1 MKINII
7 KFGALTSKPY
17 AFKARSWELRNTESI
32 DLFDSLCSNI
42 RIDIRGS
49 EIMRI
54 LPINND
60 LINEEWISDKA
71 RYAYDG
77 LNRERFINPMIK
89 KDKIFIQSSWK
100 NTLDFIKNTITTSSL
115 KNLII
120 NTGNFNDLESLI
132 SLNEFSKKLI
142 KIIRPTINYNI
153 KNNADF
159 QEYYLLND
167 NIFNVSGYKIF
178 LLIGVNLR
186 LENPILNIRLK
197 KLSNDKNVLI
207 GYIGSNYNNN
217 LNLIHLGNNFST
229 IKEIFAGKHNFSTV
243 ITNFLKRDLNN
254 SKIKDI
260 FKNKISIIF
269 GNEIIQTGNH
279 IQLIESIKQI
289 PILKEKVDFNIIENF
304 SGKIN
309 ILETGLFNYNNI
321 NVNER
326 SIFYLLNTETIEN
339 YKKDDFV
346 IFQGHHNTQIRSK
359 INVILPNVLWTE
371 KSGLYLN
378 CFGFIQKTQ
387 FVMLPPVNCRNDWK
401 ITLLLLHTIFNLN
414 FNNTI
419 TSKKLLITIHKKL
432 NLISPNLLNL
442 LGKSNIKSNWDKNI
456 VHKNNLKKINTY
468 SNMPFKS
475 FIPNYYKITSVEKA
489 SKIMDKCSKYFSDKK
504 TNFFN

>member
-7 KFGALTSKPY
+7 KLGALTSKPY

-42 RIDIRGS
+42 RVDIRGS

-100 NTLDFIKNTITTSSL
+100 NTLDFIKSTIISPSF

-132 SLNEFSKKLI
+132 SINEFSKKLI
-142 KIIRPTINYNI
+142 KTIRPTINYNI

-167 NIFNVSGYKIF
+167 NIFNVTGYKVF
-178 LLIGVNLR
+178 LLVGVNLR
-186 LENPILNIRLK
+186 LENPILNVRLK
-197 KLSNDKNVLI
+197 KLSANKNVLI
-207 GYIGSNYNNN
+207 GYIGSNYDNN
-217 LNLIHLGNNFST
+217 LNLVHLGNNFSI
-229 IKEIFAGKHNFSTV
+229 IKQIFSGKHAFSTL
-243 ITNFLKRDLNN
+243 ISNFLKKDLNN
-254 SKIKDI
+254 NKIKDL
-260 FKNKISIIF
+260 FKNKISVIF
-269 GNEIIQTGNH
+269 GNEIIQTGSH
-279 IQLIESIKQI
+279 IPLIESTKQI
-289 PILKEKVDFNIIENF
+289 SILNNKIDFSVIETY

-321 NVNER
+321 NYNKK
-326 SIFYLLNTETIEN
+326 SIFYLLNTEIIEN
-339 YKKDDFV
+339 YKEGDFV
-346 IFQGHHNTQIRSK
+346 IFQGHHNVNIRNK
-359 INVILPNVLWTE
+359 IDVILPNVLWTE
-371 KSGLYLN
+371 KSSLYLN
-378 CFGFIQKTQ
+378 CFGFLQKTQ

-401 ITLLLLHTIFNLN
+401 ITLLLLHTLFNLN
-414 FNNTI
+414 LNETA
-419 TSKKLLITIHKKL
+419 TSKKILTAIHKKL
-432 NLISPNLLNL
+432 NLISPNLLIL
-442 LGKSNIKSNWDKNI
+442 LGKSNITSNWDKNI
-456 VHKNNLKKINTY
+456 IYKNNLKKINIY
-468 SNMPFKS
+468 NNMPFKS

-489 SKIMDKCSKYFSDKK
+489 SKIMEKCSKYFSDKK

>member
-1 MKINII
+1 MKITII
-7 KFGALTSKPY
+7 NFGALTSKPY

-32 DLFDSLCSNI
+32 DLFDSLCSNV

-89 KDKIFIQSSWK
+89 KDKIFIQCSWK
-100 NTLDFIKNTITTSSL
+100 NALNFIKNTIYSTPF
-115 KNLII
+115 KNFII
-120 NTGNFNDLESLI
+120 NTGNFNDLESLTTI
-132 SLNEFSKKLI
+132 NEFSKNII

-153 KNNADF
+153 KKNADF

-167 NIFNVSGYKIF
+167 NIFNVTGNKVF
-178 LLIGVNLR
+178 LLVGVNLR

-197 KLSNDKNVLI
+197 KLSNNKNVLI
-207 GYIGSNYNNN
+207 GYIGSRSDHN
-217 LNLIHLGNNFST
+217 LNLFHIGNNFSKL
-229 IKEIFAGKHNFSTV
+229 KEVLSGKHNFSAL
-243 ITNFLKRDLNN
+243 ITNFLKKDLQN
-254 SKIKDI
+254 SKIKNA

-289 PILKEKVDFNIIENF
+289 PTLSNKVDFNVIENF

-309 ILETGLFNYNNI
+309 TLETGLFNYNNI
-321 NVNER
+321 NLAEK
-326 SIFYLLNTETIEN
+326 SIFYLLNTEWIEN
-339 YKKDDFV
+339 YKNSDFV
-346 IFQGHHNTQIRSK
+346 IFQGHHNTNIRNK
-359 INVILPNVLWTE
+359 IDVILPNVVWTE

-378 CFGFIQKTQ
+378 CFGFLQKSQ

-401 ITLLLLHTIFNLN
+401 ITLLLLHSLFNLN
-414 FNNTI
+414 WKKTT
-419 TSKKLLITIHKKL
+419 TSKKVLTAIHSKL
-432 NLISPNLLNL
+432 DKTSPSLLNL
-442 LGKSNIKSNWDKNI
+442 LGKSKFKSIWAKNI
-456 VHKNNLKKINTY
+456 IYKNNLKKINETFD
-468 SNMPFKS
+468 MPFKS
-475 FIPNYYKITSVEKA
+475 FIHNYYKITSIEKA
-489 SKIMDKCSKYFSDKK
+489 SKLMDKCSKAFSDKK

>member
-1 MKINII
+1 MKIILR

-32 DLFDSLCSNI
+32 DLFDSLCSNV

-89 KDKIFIQSSWK
+89 KDKVFVQCSWK
-100 NTLDFIKNTITTSSL
+100 NALSFIKETIHNTPY

-132 SLNEFSKKLI
+132 SINEFSKKLI
-142 KIIRPTINYNI
+142 KVIRPTINFNI
-153 KNNADF
+153 KTNSDF

-167 NIFNVSGYKIF
+167 NIFNVVGYKVF
-178 LLIGVNLR
+178 LLVGVNLR

-197 KLSNDKNVLI
+197 KLSNNKNILI
-207 GYIGSNYNNN
+207 GYIGSRHDYN
-217 LNLIHLGNNFST
+217 LNLVHLGNNFSS
-229 IKEIFAGKHNFSTV
+229 IKEVLSGKHSFSTL
-243 ITNFLKRDLNN
+243 ITNFLKKDLNN
-254 SKIKDI
+254 NKIKNI

-269 GNEIIQTGNH
+269 GNEILQTGNH
-279 IQLIESIKQI
+279 VQLIESIKQI
-289 PILKEKVDFNIIENF
+289 TPLANKVDFNVIENF

-309 ILETGLFNYNNI
+309 MLELGLFNYNMI
-321 NVNER
+321 NKTEK
-326 SIFYLLNTETIEN
+326 SIFYLLNTEWIEN
-339 YKKDDFV
+339 YKSTDFV
-346 IFQGHHNTQIRSK
+346 IFQGHHNTNIRNR
-359 INVILPNVLWTE
+359 INVILPNVIWTE

-378 CFGFIQKTQ
+378 CFGFLQKSQ
-387 FVMLPPVNCRNDWK
+387 FVTLPPVNCRNDWK
-401 ITLLLLHTIFNLN
+401 ITLLLLHSLFNL
-414 FNNTI
+414 TWKRTT
-419 TSKKLLITIHKKL
+419 TSRKILSAIHTKL
-432 NLISPNLLNL
+432 NKTSPSLLTL
-442 LGKSNIKSNWDKNI
+442 LGKSKFKSVWEKNI
-456 VHKNNLKKINTY
+456 VYKTNLKKVNEY
-468 SNMPFKS
+468 FNMPFKS
-475 FIPNYYKITSVEKA
+475 FIHNYYKVTSVEKA
-489 SKIMDKCSKYFSDKK
+489 SKIMDKCSKYFSEKK

>member
-1 MKINII
+1 MKITII

-32 DLFDSLCSNI
+32 DLFDSLCSNV

-89 KDKIFIQSSWK
+89 KSKIFIQCSWI
-100 NTLDFIKNTITTSSL
+100 NALDFIKSTISSTL
-115 KNLII
+115 FKNLII
-120 NTGNFNDLESLI
+120 NTGNFNDLESLTTI
-132 SLNEFSKKLI
+132 NEFSKKLI
-142 KIIRPTINYNI
+142 KIIKPTINYNI

-167 NIFNVSGYKIF
+167 NIFNVIGYKVF

-186 LENPILNIRLK
+186 LENPILNIRIK
-197 KLSNDKNVLI
+197 KLSNNKNVLI
-207 GYIGSNYNNN
+207 GYIGSRYDHN
-217 LNLIHLGNNFST
+217 LNLLHIGNNFLK
-229 IKEIFAGKHNFSTV
+229 IKEVLSGKHPFSTL
-243 ITNFLKRDLNN
+243 ITNFLKKDLQN
-254 SKIKDI
+254 SKIKNI

-289 PILKEKVDFNIIENF
+289 PVLSDKVDFNVIENF
-304 SGKIN
+304 TGKIN
-309 ILETGLFNYNNI
+309 SLETGLFNYNKI
-321 NVNER
+321 NSNEK
-326 SIFYLLNTETIEN
+326 SIFYLLNTEWIEN
-339 YKKDDFV
+339 YKNSDFV
-346 IFQGHHNTQIRSK
+346 IFQGHHNANIRNK
-359 INVILPNVLWTE
+359 IDVILPNILWTE

-378 CFGFIQKTQ
+378 CFGFLQKSQ

-401 ITLLLLHTIFNLN
+401 ITLLLLHSLLNLN
-414 FNNTI
+414 WKKTT
-419 TSKKLLITIHKKL
+419 TSKKILTAIHNKL
-432 NLISPNLLNL
+432 NKTSPALLSL
-442 LGKSNIKSNWDKNI
+442 LGKSKFKSIWQKNI
-456 VHKNNLKKINTY
+456 IYKNNLKKINEY
-468 SNMPFKS
+468 FNVPFKS
-475 FIPNYYKITSVEKA
+475 FIHNYYKVTSVEKA
-489 SKIMDKCSKYFSDKK
+489 SKIMDKCSNYFSNKK